1 VFGARWHTAGIY
13 CSFLCP
19 LVLLRVIAF
28 VLGPTLDV
36 IHRQGLRLARESAC
50 VILMASGLFMA
61 GWFGW
66 SERASVIVSTLLTTL
81 GYAISIALTR
91 QALVEHHRGIAQP
104 DEAPSFAK
112 AA

>member
-1 VFGARWHTAGIY
+1 
-13 CSFLCP
+13 
-19 LVLLRVIAF
+19 LLRVIAF

-66 SERASVIVSTLLTTL
+66 SERAAVIVSTLLTTL